1 MFNRHGTLGLSNR
14 KRVSLMNLDHLNE
27 LADLDERI
35 NSPEF
40 QQALKE
46 KDFKELND
54 IFNNTPSEN
63 TLAET
68 GRFPD

>member
-1 MFNRHGTLGLSNR
+1 MEYNT
-14 KRVSLMNLDHLNE
+14 
-27 LADLDERI
+27 LDERI

-40 QQALKE
+40 QQALEE

-68 GRFPD
+68 GRFPDYKTF

>member
-1 MFNRHGTLGLSNR
+1 MYSKGI
-14 KRVSLMNLDHLNE
+14 KNE
-27 LADLDERI
+27 GETIVEYNTLDERI
-35 NSPEF
+35 NSLEF
-40 QQALKE
+40 QQALEE

-63 TLAET
+63 TLADT

>member
-1 MFNRHGTLGLSNR
+1 
-14 KRVSLMNLDHLNE
+14 MNLDHLNE

-35 NSPEF
+35 NNPEF
-40 QQALKE
+40 QQALEE